1 MSTNDATTTPPAAT
15 NDSATNKPT
24 DIFEVMRREREEV
37 LTKEDSLNRTL
48 IESLYENL
56 RLPLGLA
63 FFVLGGMQNQLYAW
77 SHDFASQDYVGVPV
91 SNSFLGFTGTEWEL
105 TNLFGA
111 QGSAILL
118 ALIGGYFLGEAIWK
132 RDAEIHLDNKKLA
145 AIGAMKDMPLPAR
158 NEIDSF
164 LSAKRKWIP
173 DFDEEI
179 RSDHPH
185 LYRIDR
191 FLRSRASLPVMIL
204 LHTLVLTAIHYTW
217 SQRYYE
223 GEIFVAGVLHES
235 VFWNWSWF
243 LGAYSTYTALC
254 LASFYFF
261 YMRMKQKPAKMADRY
276 RERMDKQRTRFNKLR
291 KRRGEKDTY
300 RLKRKYLALIDAIIK
315 NEKELQFWEALE

>member
-1 MSTNDATTTPPAAT
+1 MSTATKTIPSAA
-15 NDSATNKPT
+15 DSEATKSP
-24 DIFEVMRREREEV
+24 DVFEVMRKEREEV
-37 LTKEDSLNRTL
+37 LKKKDSLNRTL
-48 IESLYENL
+48 MESLYENL

-77 SHDFASQDYVGVPV
+77 SHDFASQEYVGVPL
-91 SNSFLGFTGTEWEL
+91 SNTFLGFTGAEWEI
-105 TNLFGA
+105 TNLFLA
-111 QGSAILL
+111 QGSAIVL
-118 ALIGGYFLGEAIWK
+118 ALVGGYFLGQAIWK
-132 RDAEIHLDNKKLA
+132 RDAEINLDNKKLESISKMKGISPA
-145 AIGAMKDMPLPAR
+145 AR
-158 NEIDSF
+158 EEIDSY

-173 DFDEEI
+173 DLENQI
-179 RSDHPH
+179 RNDHPY

-191 FLRSRASLPVMIL
+191 FLRSRASLPVMITA
-204 LHTLVLTAIHYTW
+204 HTLVLTAIHYTW

-243 LGAYSTYTALC
+243 LGAYTTYTALC

-276 RERMDKQRTRFNKLR
+276 RTRMKKQKAKLERIR
-291 KRRGEKDTY
+291 KRRHKKDSN
-300 RLKRKYLALIDAIIK
+300 RRERKYTILLDAIIK